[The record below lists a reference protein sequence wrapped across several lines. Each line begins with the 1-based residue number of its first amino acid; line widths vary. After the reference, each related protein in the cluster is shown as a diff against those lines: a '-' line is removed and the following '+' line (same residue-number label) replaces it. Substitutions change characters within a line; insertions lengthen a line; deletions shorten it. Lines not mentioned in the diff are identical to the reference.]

1 MRPTER
7 IKEAQRVVE
16 AEARAIFASS
26 KKISLN
32 FSKCIDLII
41 DCKGTVVISGIGKS
55 GNIGKKIT
63 STLASLGTPSI
74 FLHTSDAFH
83 GDLGIL
89 RRDDLL
95 ICISNSGETDELVR
109 LLNYAKRNGI
119 KSIAITGNVNS
130 TISKEAS
137 ISLNSSVES
146 EACPLNLAPTCS
158 TSVTM
163 ALGDAL
169 ASICAMERG
178 FKEIDFA
185 RFHPSGSLHKLN
197 FETVENIMNTES
209 LPICEKNTSIKDVI
223 IAISKG
229 QQGAVF
235 VCEKQKLLWV
245 FTDGDL
251 RRCIES
257 GIKLTAN
264 LKDLKFSLP
273 LTTKSFSKVSEA
285 LDLMQSNN
293 ISILPVIDDS
303 GLLIGSVK
311 LSQCI

>member
-1 MRPTER
+1 MLPTER
-7 IKEAQRVVE
+7 IKEAKRVLQAE
-16 AEARAIFASS
+16 AEAIFASS
-26 KKISLN
+26 KKIGLN
-32 FSKCIDLII
+32 FSICVDLII

-74 FLHTSDAFH
+74 FLHTSDALH

-89 RRDDLL
+89 RKNDVIIL
-95 ICISNSGETDELVR
+95 ISNSGETEELLR
-109 LLNYAKRNGI
+109 LLNYANKNDI
-119 KSIAITGNVNS
+119 KSIAITGKLDS
-130 TISKEAS
+130 T
-137 ISLNSSVES
+137 LNKKATCYLNAVIEN

-169 ASICAMERG
+169 ASICAIEKG
-178 FKEIDFA
+178 FKENDFA
-185 RFHPSGSLHKLN
+185 RFHPSGNLHKLN
-197 FETVENIMNTES
+197 FEIVDNIMKTQF
-209 LPICEKNTSIKDVI
+209 LPICEKDKSIKEI
-223 IAISKG
+223 IIEISKG

-235 VCEKQKLLWV
+235 ICENKKLLWV

-257 GIKLTAN
+257 GIELNTKIKN
-264 LKDLKFSLP
+264 LKFSIP
-273 LTTKSFSKVSEA
+273 LTIKSKSKVSLA
-285 LDLMQSNN
+285 LDIMQSNK
-293 ISILPVIDDS
+293 ISILPVIDNF
-303 GLLIGSVK
+303 GLLIGAVK

>member
-7 IKEAQRVVE
+7 IKEAQRVLE

-178 FKEIDFA
+178 FKDIDFA
-185 RFHPSGSLHKLN
+185 RFHPSGNLHKLN
-197 FETVENIMNTES
+197 FEIVDNIMNSQT
-209 LPICEKNTSIKDVI
+209 LPVCEKDHSIKEI
-223 IAISKG
+223 IVEISKG

-235 VCEKQKLLWV
+235 ICENKKLLWV

-257 GIKLTAN
+257 GVELSTKIKN
-264 LKDLKFSLP
+264 LEFSKP
-273 LTTKSFSKVSEA
+273 ISIKSRSKVSLA
-285 LDLMQSNN
+285 LKKMQSNK
-293 ISILPVIDDS
+293 ISILPVVDDF

-311 LSQCI
+311 LTQCI

>member
-7 IKEAQRVVE
+7 IKEAQRVLE

-89 RRDDLL
+89 RKDDLL

-119 KSIAITGNVNS
+119 QSIAITGNVNS

-264 LKDLKFSLP
+264 IKDLKFSLP

>member
-7 IKEAQRVVE
+7 IKEAQRVLE
-16 AEARAIFASS
+16 AEAKAIFASS

-197 FETVENIMNTES
+197 FETVDNIMNTEN

-223 IAISKG
+223 IEISKG

-235 VCEKQKLLWV
+235 VCENKKLLWV

-251 RRCIES
+251 RRCIET
-257 GIKLTAN
+257 GIKLTA
-264 LKDLKFSLP
+264 LIEDLKFSLP
-273 LTTKSFSKVSEA
+273 LTIKSSSKVSEA
-285 LDLMQSNN
+285 LDLMQSNQ
-293 ISILPVIDDS
+293 ISILPVIDDF